1 MLMGLMP
8 IFQVLL
14 SPDFGASYG
23 STEYERELVG
33 KKMTS
38 VFVKKKKNRNFINY
52 QQINRKGKNTFRNIR
67 GHIIKNIIIYIVGLP
82 I

>member
-38 VFVKKKKNRNFINY
+38 VFVKKKKIETSLTINKL
-52 QQINRKGKNTFRNIR
+52 IEKERIHLEILEDTLLKT
-67 GHIIKNIIIYIVGLP
+67 
-82 I
+82 